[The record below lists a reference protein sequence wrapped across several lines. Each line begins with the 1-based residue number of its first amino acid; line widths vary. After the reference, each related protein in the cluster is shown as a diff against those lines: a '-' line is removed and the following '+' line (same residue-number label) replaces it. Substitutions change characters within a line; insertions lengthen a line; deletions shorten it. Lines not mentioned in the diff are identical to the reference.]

1 MRLLGIALSSCAVLC
16 LLAIGLPAWG
26 AEREIAVEPGA
37 RQVKRFEKIELALRA
52 QPVGDNPYDPADIDF
67 SVELASPGGKRLS
80 VPAFYFQPYE
90 RRQVDRGG

>member
-1 MRLLGIALSSCAVLC
+1 MRHFAMGLTALSMLLV
-16 LLAIGLPAWG
+16 LAIGLPAWG

-37 RQVKRFEKIELALRA
+37 KQVKRFEKIELALRA